1 MIITTTDRLILRHF
15 NEGDIEALFLMNS
28 IPEILTY
35 IPIEPFTDMAQ
46 AEKLLH
52 EVIFEDYRSRGFGR
66 WAVEHKASGKVIG
79 FCGPKFIPEYDK
91 VELGYRYLP
100 EYWGQGIGSEAASA
114 AIAEFKPRLGIDEA
128 IALILDGNF
137 GSMGVARHIG
147 MEPQQRD
154 KFMEH
159 DVTVFHKWL

>member
-15 NEGDIEALFLMNS
+15 NEGDIEAIFLMNS
-28 IPEILTY
+28 IPEVLTY
-35 IPIEPFTDMAQ
+35 IPQKPLTDLTQ
-46 AEKLLH
+46 AEKVLH
-52 EVIFEDYRSRGFGR
+52 EVIFADYQSRGFGR

-79 FCGPKFIPEYDK
+79 FCGPKFLPEYDK

-100 EYWGQGIGSEAASA
+100 QYWGQGIGSEAARA

-128 IALILDGNF
+128 IALILDGNL
-137 GSMGVARHIG
+137 GSMGVARQIG
-147 MEPQQRD
+147 MEPLRRD